1 MTDLESILVERLN
14 PVEDT
19 LPIEIEKDTTAAVM
33 ILLAEQNGAWNI
45 VYTRRTNE
53 VKTHQGEVSF
63 PGGSYESQDKSLAQ
77 TALRET
83 MEEIG
88 IEPDCIKLLGGMDPH
103 KTIYDFLVFPFVGIL
118 QCASEFTM
126 NPAEVDRVFM
136 IPLNWLMDSNNYYEK
151 DHMIYGQDVRS
162 VLHYHDFLGE
172 HLWGLTARITR
183 EILGY
188 MY

>member
-1 MTDLESILVERLN
+1 MNDLERILAERLN
-14 PVEDT
+14 PVIDT
-19 LPIEIEKDTTAAVM
+19 LPNDNEISMTAAVM
-33 ILLAEQNGAWNI
+33 ILLAKQDGAWNI

-63 PGGSYESQDKSLAQ
+63 PGGSFEKQDKSLAQ

-88 IEPDCIKLLGGMDPH
+88 IKPDCIKLLGGMNPH
-103 KTIYDFLVFPFVGIL
+103 RTIYDFLVFPFVGIL

-136 IPLNWLMDSNNYYEK
+136 IPVDWLKDRNNFYEQ
-151 DHMIYGQDVRS
+151 DHVIYGQDIRS

-188 MY
+188 IN